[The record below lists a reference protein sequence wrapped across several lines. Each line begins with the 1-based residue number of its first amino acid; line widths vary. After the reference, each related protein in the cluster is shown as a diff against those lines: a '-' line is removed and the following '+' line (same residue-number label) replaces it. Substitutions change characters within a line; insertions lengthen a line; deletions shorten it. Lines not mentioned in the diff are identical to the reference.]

1 MKTVVLSVLA
11 AAILAGGAPALA
23 QVSIPNTEKLNV
35 QPKRVKGL
43 LLGFGYE
50 MGEYSGQVKAVSKQ
64 TRALGMFS
72 SDYAKTSFTV
82 ASPRLTAPMT
92 VSCEG
97 GQNRFGFSWID
108 FKRNDLAYVCNFAGG
123 PPDASFALV
132 LSDGK
137 FMEKLHQPQRAAEIR
152 YGGVTLRAKTKK
164 LAGSMPLASTSSL
177 SYVIL
182 KGDQEVGAVSRT
194 TLKGTVYLP
203 VQGSPDRDAAAA
215 MALALFFFNDPGTQ
229 SR

>member
-1 MKTVVLSVLA
+1 MKTVVSSILV
-11 AAILAGGAPALA
+11 AAILASGAPGLA
-23 QVSIPNTEKLNV
+23 QDMANTEKLSL

-43 LLGFGYE
+43 LLGYGYQL
-50 MGEYSGQVKAVSKQ
+50 GEYSGEVKAMNSQ

-72 SDYAKTSFTV
+72 SDYAKTNFTI
-82 ASPRLTAPMT
+82 ASPRLKAPMT
-92 VSCEG
+92 VACEG

-123 PPDASFALV
+123 PSDASFALV

-137 FMEKLHQPQRAAEIR
+137 FLDKLYQPQRAAEIR
-152 YGGVTLRAKTKK
+152 YGGVTLRAKTRKMP
-164 LAGSMPLASTSSL
+164 GSMPLGGGATP

-182 KGDQEVGAVSRT
+182 KGDQEVGGMVRT
-194 TLKGTVYLP
+194 IFKGTVYLP

-215 MALALFFFNDPGTQ
+215 MALALFFFTDPGSQT
-229 SR
+229 R

>member
-1 MKTVVLSVLA
+1 MKRAALSVLA
-11 AAILAGGAPALA
+11 AAILAGGAPAQA
-23 QVSIPNTEKLNV
+23 QDMSHTEKLSL

-43 LLGFGYE
+43 LLGYGYDL
-50 MGEYSGQVKAVSKQ
+50 GEYSGQVKAVSKQ

-82 ASPRLTAPMT
+82 ASPRLKAPMN
-92 VSCEG
+92 VNCEG

-108 FKRNDLAYVCNFAGG
+108 FKRNDLAYVCNFEGG

-137 FMEKLHQPQRAAEIR
+137 FMDRLYQPQRAAEIR
-152 YGGVTLRAKTKK
+152 YGGVTLRAKTRKMP
-164 LAGSMPLASTSSL
+164 GSMPLGGGSAM

-182 KGDQEVGAVSRT
+182 KGDQEVGGMVRT
-194 TLKGTVYLP
+194 PFKGTVYLP

-215 MALALFFFNDPGTQ
+215 MALALFFFTDPGAQT
-229 SR
+229 R